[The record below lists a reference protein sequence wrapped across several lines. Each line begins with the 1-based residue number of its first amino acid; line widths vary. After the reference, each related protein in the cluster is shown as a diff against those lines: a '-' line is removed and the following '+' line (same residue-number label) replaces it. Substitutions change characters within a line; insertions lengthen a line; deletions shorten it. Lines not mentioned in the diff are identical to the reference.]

1 MHELA
6 LSQGIVELVAQ
17 LSAREGLSTVNL
29 VVLEVG
35 EAAGVECEALRFC
48 FDAVTRGT
56 LAEGA
61 ALEIE
66 RPPAVGACGNCGG
79 EFPMPGGLA
88 PCTHCGHW
96 GARLVGGRELR
107 VRAFEGV

>member
-1 MHELA
+1 VHELA
-6 LSQGIVELVAQ
+6 LSQSIVELLAE
-17 LSAREGLSTVNL
+17 LSAREGIRTVTR

-48 FDAVTRGT
+48 FDAATRET

-61 ALEIE
+61 ELCIE
-66 RPPAVGACGNCGG
+66 RKAAVGECLHCHR

-88 PCTHCGHW
+88 PCPHCRSW
-96 GARLVGGRELR
+96 GARLVTGRELR
-107 VRAFEGV
+107 VQAFEGD

>member
-6 LSQGIVELVAQ
+6 LSQSIVALLAEQ
-17 LSAREGLSTVNL
+17 CAREGMHTVTR

-56 LAEGA
+56 PAEGA
-61 ALEIE
+61 TLDIE
-66 RPPAVGACGNCGG
+66 RTPARGRCVHCGR
-79 EFPMPGGLA
+79 EYPMPGGLA
-88 PCTHCGHW
+88 PCPHCAQW
-96 GARLVGGRELR
+96 GARLVAGRELR
-107 VRAFEGV
+107 VQAFEGL

>member
-6 LSQGIVELVAQ
+6 LSQSIVELLAE
-17 LSAREGLSTVNL
+17 LAAREGLRTVTR

-48 FDAVTRGT
+48 FDAVTRRT

-61 ALEIE
+61 ELCIE
-66 RPPAVGACGNCGG
+66 QPPARGRCGG
-79 EFPMPGGLA
+79 CGREFSMTRGLA
-88 PCTHCGHW
+88 PCPHCGAW
-96 GARLVGGRELR
+96 GARLVSGRELR
-107 VRAFEGV
+107 LQAFEGN

>member
-6 LSQGIVELVAQ
+6 LSQSIVELVAE
-17 LSAREGLSTVNL
+17 LSAREGIRTVTR

-35 EAAGVECEALRFC
+35 EAAGVEPEALRFC
-48 FDAVTRGT
+48 FDAVTRGS

-66 RPPAVGACGNCGG
+66 HRPARGRCTACGR
-79 EFPMPGGLA
+79 EFAMPGGLA
-88 PCTHCGHW
+88 PCPHCAGW
-96 GARLVGGRELR
+96 GAQLVSGRELR
-107 VRAFEGV
+107 VQSFEGV

>member
-1 MHELA
+1 VA
-6 LSQGIVELVAQ
+6 PGIVELLAE
-17 LSAREGLSTVNL
+17 LSAREGIRTVTK

-48 FDAVTRGT
+48 FDAATRDT

-61 ALEIE
+61 ELCIE
-66 RPPAVGACGNCGG
+66 RRAAVGQCLHCRR

-88 PCTHCGHW
+88 PCPDCGQW
-96 GARLVGGRELR
+96 GAALVSGRELR
-107 VRAFEGV
+107 VQAFEGD